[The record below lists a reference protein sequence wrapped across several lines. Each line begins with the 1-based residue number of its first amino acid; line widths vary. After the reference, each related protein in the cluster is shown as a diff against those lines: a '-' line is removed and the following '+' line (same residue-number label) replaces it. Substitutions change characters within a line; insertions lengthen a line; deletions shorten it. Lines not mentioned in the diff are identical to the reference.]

1 MVSTTAPAFVD
12 IFSLVNLLLQFLDS
26 FAFLV
31 LAAVGLVVI
40 FGMMGIINLAHGEFI
55 LVGAYAT
62 TLVAVAGAP
71 FVVAV
76 IIGTLVTAVF
86 GILLE
91 RSILKYFYE
100 RPLDSM
106 VATWAISIMM
116 IQGTRIYFGN
126 SITQA
131 STPFGSISYGPYS
144 YSAYR
149 VSLAFVSLAVL
160 AGIYLV
166 FTRTEFGLKARATIQ
181 DADTARAMGVNTERI
196 YVLTFGFGSA
206 LAGLTG
212 ALYAP
217 TLSMSPEFGQN
228 FLIEAFVAVVV
239 GGASVVMGTSLAGIL
254 LGAISAFF
262 SNVYST
268 FWGRIALLAAAIIA
282 IRLMPYGIT
291 GVIEDFR
298 DRRAAGM
305 SVKEALRIP
314 AIGVFLGFGGGKN
327 D

>member
-1 MVSTTAPAFVD
+1 MEMTEAPAFVD
-12 IFSLVNLLLQFLDS
+12 TFGLINLLLQFLDS

-55 LVGAYAT
+55 LVGAYST

-71 FVVAV
+71 FVAAV
-76 IIGTLVTAVF
+76 VVGTLTTAIF

-91 RSILKYFYE
+91 RSILKRFYD

-106 VATWAISIMM
+106 VATWAISLMM

-126 SITQA
+126 SIVQA
-131 STPFGSISYGPYS
+131 STPFGSIDYGPYS

-149 VSLAFVSLAVL
+149 VALAFVSIGVL
-160 AGIYLV
+160 LGIYLV

-196 YVLTFGFGSA
+196 YILTFGFGSA

-217 TLSMSPEFGQN
+217 TLSMSPEVGQN
-228 FLIEAFVAVVV
+228 FLVEAFVAVVV
-239 GGASVVMGTSLAGIL
+239 GGSSVVMGTSLAGIL
-254 LGAISAFF
+254 LGAINAFF

-268 FWGRIALLAAAIIA
+268 FWGRIALLGAAIIA

-291 GVIEDFR
+291 GVIENVR
-298 DRRAAGM
+298 ERRRAGM
-305 SVKEALRIP
+305 SLRESLKIP
-314 AIGVFLGFGGGKN
+314 AVTVLLGGGKN

>member
-1 MVSTTAPAFVD
+1 MDMTEVPAFVD

-55 LVGAYAT
+55 LVGAYST

-76 IIGTLVTAVF
+76 VIGTLTTAVF

-91 RSILKYFYE
+91 RSILKRFYD

-106 VATWAISIMM
+106 VATWAISLMM

-131 STPFGSISYGPYS
+131 STPFGSINYGPYS

-149 VSLAFVSLAVL
+149 VALAGVSVAVL
-160 AGIYLV
+160 VGIYLV

-196 YVLTFGFGSA
+196 YILTFGFGSA

-217 TLSMSPEFGQN
+217 TLSMSPEVGQN
-228 FLIEAFVAVVV
+228 FLVEAFVAVVV
-239 GGASVVMGTSLAGIL
+239 GGSSVVMGTSLAGIL
-254 LGAISAFF
+254 LGAINAFF

-268 FWGRIALLAAAIIA
+268 FWGRIALLAAAILA

-291 GVIEDFR
+291 GVIENIR
-298 DRRAAGM
+298 DRRRAGM
-305 SVKEALRIP
+305 SLRESLKIP
-314 AIGVFLGFGGGKN
+314 AVTVLLGGGSN

>member
-1 MVSTTAPAFVD
+1 MDMTEVPAFVD

-55 LVGAYAT
+55 LVGAYST
-62 TLVAVAGAP
+62 TLAAVAGAP

-76 IIGTLVTAVF
+76 VVGTLTTAVF

-91 RSILKYFYE
+91 RSILKRFYD

-106 VATWAISIMM
+106 VATWAISLMM

-131 STPFGSISYGPYS
+131 STPFGAIEYGPYS

-149 VSLAFVSLAVL
+149 VALAGVSVAVL
-160 AGIYLV
+160 VGIYLV

-196 YVLTFGFGSA
+196 YILTFGFGSA

-217 TLSMSPEFGQN
+217 TLSMSPEVGQN
-228 FLIEAFVAVVV
+228 FLVEAFVAVVV
-239 GGASVVMGTSLAGIL
+239 GGSSVVMGTSLAGIL
-254 LGAISAFF
+254 LGAINAFF

-268 FWGRIALLAAAIIA
+268 FWGRIALLAAAILA

-291 GVIEDFR
+291 GVIENIR
-298 DRRAAGM
+298 DRRRAGM
-305 SVKEALRIP
+305 SLRESLKIP
-314 AIGVFLGFGGGKN
+314 AVTVLLGGGSN